1 MRPGF
6 AQVLR
11 REPVA
16 KRRGTSSAT
25 VTLEIRAA
33 GRVPGGLRFDMR
45 VGVDS
50 GGTFTDFIAWDG
62 RGLRSAKIRSTPDD
76 PARAILEGV
85 RSFPASEV
93 VHGSTVATNALLQR
107 IGART
112 ALVTTRGFEDILE
125 LARQNRARLYD
136 WTPAPRQGLLADGL
150 RFGVAERTLHDGSVL
165 EPLLDSEV
173 ANLAARVGDAEAV
186 AVCLLHSYANAEHE
200 RRIGEALRE
209 AGYAVSLSSE
219 LLPEYREYE
228 RAATTVVNAYVSP
241 LMQGYIR
248 SLRSNLP
255 GVGLRVFQS
264 NGGSIS
270 ADEASDEAVRT
281 VLSGPAGGLVGAAA
295 IAEQLGIDRFIT
307 FDMGGTST
315 DVSLYDG
322 EPAYTT
328 EGAAGGLP
336 VRVPML
342 DIESIGAGGGSIAF
356 FDEGSALRV
365 GPRSAGAV
373 PGPICYGSGTEVTV
387 TDANLLLGRI
397 ETGSF
402 LEGTIQLDVD
412 RTREYAEMAATEAG
426 VSVED
431 LALAII
437 RAVNAKMERAVRSVS
452 MERGHDPRGYAMIC
466 FGGAGP
472 LHACQLAENLGIG
485 RVVVPAHAGVLSAL
499 GMLVAD
505 CVRDYSRSVLNQD
518 PAAAFADLEA
528 TALNEMRD
536 QGYADMTIIRSLDM
550 RYVGQSYELNVPES
564 RSDEFD
570 SAHERR
576 YGYCHSGRATEA
588 VTARVKVIGKTPRSE
603 RPDLT
608 SPSAQPRF
616 ASIHVP
622 NGWKVQPAAGDNTIL
637 ERVS

>member
-1 MRPGF
+1 
-6 AQVLR
+6 
-11 REPVA
+11 
-16 KRRGTSSAT
+16 
-25 VTLEIRAA
+25 
-33 GRVPGGLRFDMR
+33 MR

-62 RGLRSAKIRSTPDD
+62 RSLRSAKVRSTPDN
-76 PARAILEGV
+76 PALAILEGV
-85 RSFPASEV
+85 RSFAASEV
-93 VHGSTVATNALLQR
+93 IHGSTVATNALLQR
-107 IGART
+107 LGART

-125 LARQNRARLYD
+125 LARQNRANLYD
-136 WTPAPRQGLLADGL
+136 WTPPPRRGLVAEGKK
-150 RFGVAERTLHDGSVL
+150 FGVAERTLHDGSVL
-165 EPLLDSEV
+165 EPLLDAEV
-173 ANLAARVGDAEAV
+173 ASLAARVGDAEAV
-186 AVCLLHSYANAEHE
+186 AVCLLHSYANPEHE
-200 RRIGEALRE
+200 RRIGAVLRR

-241 LMQGYIR
+241 LMQGYIQ
-248 SLRSNLP
+248 SLQASLP

-270 ADEASDEAVRT
+270 ADEASAEAVRT

-295 IAEQLGIDRFIT
+295 VAAQLGIDRFIT

-322 EPAYTT
+322 EPAFTT

-373 PGPICYGSGTEVTV
+373 PGPVCYGSGTELTV

-402 LEGTIQLDVD
+402 LEGTIRLDVE
-412 RTREYAEMAATEAG
+412 RTREVARAAAARAG

-452 MERGHDPRGYAMIC
+452 MERGHDPRDYAMIC

-518 PAAAFADLEA
+518 PAPAFADLEA
-528 TALNEMRD
+528 VARREMRD
-536 QGYADMTIIRSLDM
+536 QGYADVIIVRSLDM
-550 RYVGQSYELNVPES
+550 RYEGQSYELNVAES
-564 RSDEFD
+564 RASDFD

-576 YGYCHSGRATEA
+576 YGYRHAGRATEA
-588 VTARVKVIGKTPRSE
+588 VTARVKAIGKTTDSE
-603 RPDLT
+603 RPDLA
-608 SPSAQPRF
+608 SRSDQPRF

-622 NGWKVQPAAGDNTIL
+622 NGWQVQTAAGDNTIL
-637 ERVS
+637 LRVS